1 MSTVVS
7 LVNACLMA
15 SYEGRV
21 PPTWIRRAV
30 ENGLAGVG
38 VFGTNLAPPEPAA
51 PGAAPYGTLRDDIS
65 APLRAVRPN
74 VLIALDEEGGD

>member
-7 LVNACLMA
+7 LVNACLVA

-30 ENGLAGVG
+30 EGLAGVG
-38 VFGTNLAPPEPAA
+38 VFGTNLAPPGPDTAPNGTLHDDIAA
-51 PGAAPYGTLRDDIS
+51 RCAPY
-65 APLRAVRPN
+65 APMS
-74 VLIALDEEGGD
+74 